1 VQHRVAVTG
10 MGMVTCLGTG
20 VNANWEAVTAGR
32 SGIGPITLF
41 DAEQFVTRIA
51 GEVRGNFDPEGY
63 IPPKELRR
71 MDRYQHF
78 AVVAAGEAIKDSG
91 IKLPPEDPW
100 RHGVVIGSG
109 IGGLASIEN
118 GHNSLMRGGPRKVP
132 PLMIPMAVINLA
144 PGILSIKYGFKGP
157 NFGVVNACT
166 SGSSAIGEAYRLVRE
181 GRADLVLAGGT
192 EAVVTPLSISAFNA
206 LRALST
212 RNDAPEKASR
222 PFDSDRDGFVISEG
236 AGMVVLESYEH
247 AFARGAVIHGEIVG
261 YGATDDAYHFVM
273 PDPEGEGAYRA
284 MKLAVEDAGINSSE
298 IGYINAHGTS
308 TDLNDKME
316 TSAIKRLMGSDARKV
331 SISSTKS
338 MTGHL
343 IGAAGAVEAIY
354 TLMAINTGVIPPTIN
369 LDNPD
374 PECDLD
380 YTPNKAGHRELE
392 YALSNS
398 FAFGGQNASL
408 VMKRHSENGKTAHR
422 I

>member
-1 VQHRVAVTG
+1 MQHRVAVTG

-20 VNANWEAVTAGR
+20 VKVNWEAVTAGH

-41 DAEQFVTRIA
+41 DAEQFATRIA
-51 GEVRGNFDPEGY
+51 GEVKGNFDPEGY

-71 MDRYQHF
+71 MDRCQHF
-78 AVVAAGEAIKDSG
+78 ALVAAGEAIKDSG
-91 IKLPPEDPW
+91 IKFPPDDPW
-100 RHGVVIGSG
+100 RYGVIVGSG
-109 IGGLASIEN
+109 IGGLTSIEN
-118 GHNSLMRGGPRKVP
+118 GHNVLLRGGPRKVP

-181 GRADLVLAGGT
+181 GRADLVLSGGT
-192 EAVVTPLSISAFNA
+192 EAVVTPLSIGAFNA

-212 RNDAPEKASR
+212 RNDEPERASR
-222 PFDSDRDGFVISEG
+222 PFDANRDGFVISEG
-236 AGMVVLESYEH
+236 AGMVVLESYDH
-247 AFARGAVIHGEIVG
+247 ALGRGAIIHGEIVG

-284 MKLAVEDAGINSSE
+284 MKLAVEDAGIDAVE

-308 TDLNDKME
+308 TELNDKME
-316 TSAIKRLMGSDARKV
+316 TSAIKRLMGPHATNV
-331 SISSTKS
+331 AVSSTKS

-354 TLMAINTGVIPPTIN
+354 ALMAIKTGVIPPTVN
-369 LDNPD
+369 LDTPD

-380 YTPNKAGHRELE
+380 YTPNKAGRRELQ

-408 VMKRHSENGKTAHR
+408 VLKRYSENGQTTHR